1 MATDSYCTSDLDL
14 LGRPSPIGKLGDD
27 LLVEIL
33 IRSFP
38 NPKSSSRC
46 KAVCKQWSSLISSP
60 CFNRRF
66 VSHHQTMNPV
76 PYNPNEL
83 QSIILSFLPPLPG
96 NRSVKVLDCF
106 KDLVLCCEYLEP
118 SRSFLICNPFTEHW
132 IALPLAPNKSGLCS
146 EQVTRLVCEPCIS
159 SNLDLGDDQSF
170 VYSEYRFR
178 VVYVFCSESGEW
190 KTDAL
195 VLDRHH
201 RTGARCAA
209 SCNDE
214 LFWMYQD
221 LSPGNDQWV
230 AVFNPFRLDIPPA
243 YIDTSQFSA
252 EYVWRTWSSQG
263 AMHVISYQLKTEG
276 LRVIVWR
283 LEEDRKS
290 WRKQCQGLVRNTR
303 CCSHEPYNAS
313 FVPFLHPHNP
323 EVVLFECTGC
333 HSSLL
338 SCDLTREETELFAY
352 HDMVFEPRVSCWP
365 TPIPRYNELRRV
377 SDESLL
383 QLLGSGQS

>member
-106 KDLVLCCEYLEP
+106 KDLVLCGFWDLNSCEYLEP

-146 EQVTRLVCEPCIS
+146 EQVTRLTC
-159 SNLDLGDDQSF
+159 F
-170 VYSEYRFR
+170 VPSLEN
-178 VVYVFCSESGEW
+178 G
-190 KTDAL
+190 KQML
-195 VLDRHH
+195 
-201 RTGARCAA
+201 
-209 SCNDE
+209 
-214 LFWMYQD
+214 LF
-221 LSPGNDQWV
+221 L
-230 AVFNPFRLDIPPA
+230 
-243 YIDTSQFSA
+243 IDT
-252 EYVWRTWSSQG
+252 
-263 AMHVISYQLKTEG
+263 
-276 LRVIVWR
+276 
-283 LEEDRKS
+283 
-290 WRKQCQGLVRNTR
+290 
-303 CCSHEPYNAS
+303 
-313 FVPFLHPHNP
+313 
-323 EVVLFECTGC
+323 
-333 HSSLL
+333 
-338 SCDLTREETELFAY
+338 TEL
-352 HDMVFEPRVSCWP
+352 EPDV
-365 TPIPRYNELRRV
+365 
-377 SDESLL
+377 
-383 QLLGSGQS
+383 QLLATMSCFGCIRTCLQATISGWLCLILSASIYLPLTLILVNSLQNMCGELGVHKVLCT